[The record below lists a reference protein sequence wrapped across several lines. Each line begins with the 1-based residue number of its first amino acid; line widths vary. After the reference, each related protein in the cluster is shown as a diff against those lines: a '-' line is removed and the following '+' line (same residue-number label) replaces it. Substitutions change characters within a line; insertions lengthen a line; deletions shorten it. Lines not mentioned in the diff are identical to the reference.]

1 MEPSREIIQV
11 SEKSGETEVA
21 LLSDVDCTHYM
32 VLGHGAGA
40 GMDHPFM
47 EGLANSL
54 LALGIGTLRYN
65 FPYIHRGSKRPDRPP
80 VAQST
85 ILAAIKYLRNKVDG
99 PIVLGGK
106 SFGGRM
112 ASQTVA
118 IHQPEEVQAL
128 VFYGFPLHAPGKP
141 GIERAQHLRDIK
153 IPMLFLQGDRDAFA
167 KMHLLTPL
175 IDSLPLAQ
183 LDLLVGGDHGFKFLK
198 RTGIDFESAL
208 KMLAEH
214 TATFIHSLS

>member
-11 SEKSGETEVA
+11 SEKAGETEVV
-21 LLSDVDCTHYM
+21 LLGTPACTHYM

-47 EGLANSL
+47 EGLADSL
-54 LALGIGTLRYN
+54 LTQGIGTLRYN

-80 VAQST
+80 IAHST
-85 ILAAIKYLRNKVDG
+85 ILAAIEYLKSKVDA

-112 ASQTVA
+112 TSQTIAV
-118 IHQPEEVQAL
+118 HQPEDVKAL
-128 VFYGFPLHAPGKP
+128 IFYGFPLHAPGKP
-141 GIERAQHLRDIK
+141 GVERAEHLKDIK
-153 IPMLFLQGDRDAFA
+153 VPMLFLQGDRDAFA

-175 IDSLPLAQ
+175 IESLPLAQ
-183 LDLLVGGDHGFKFLK
+183 LDLLEGGDHGFKFLK
-198 RTGIDFESAL
+198 KVGIDFESAL
-208 KMLAEH
+208 KLLAEH